1 MVVPV
6 ELIRCLP
13 PHSPPPPPRLAGAPF
28 LESPREVGP
37 HVRKEPPMPMSPAD
51 VCDFDRQPTAEGPT
65 DPARL
70 VERMRE
76 ELRELEPVVT
86 AATLATVAFR
96 MRDESGLVAAL
107 RALTDAVD
115 ELERR
120 RGDC

>member
-1 MVVPV
+1 
-6 ELIRCLP
+6 
-13 PHSPPPPPRLAGAPF
+13 
-28 LESPREVGP
+28 
-37 HVRKEPPMPMSPAD
+37 MPISPAD
-51 VCDFDRQPTAEGPT
+51 VCDFDRQPTVEEPT

-107 RALTDAVD
+107 RALTTAVE

-120 RGDC
+120 RGDS